1 MRKTTYFISL
11 LFFVVL
17 NSYAQENYSRIKI
30 LNPSQET
37 INIIASNGI
46 DLSCGSHHDHQ
57 ELILEL
63 SQNDIDLLVEDNI
76 QFSTIIDDVSS
87 FYTQRAQSTTHRR
100 TRAPKKNKTYNIM
113 FKSISSV
120 VQDNIIQYYGS
131 SEIDFVEPQ
140 NFPDVNS
147 LSMGGCLTLSQMKD
161 QLDAMYAYSQ
171 TNSLDIISQKANA
184 SSTGQKTWGNP
195 TNNFPNPQNNGPS
208 TYSGTGS
215 TRWNPETIWYVRIT
229 GNESTTPE
237 GTKPQMLFTSMI
249 HSREVSALMNNIY
262 FMWYLLENYNTDP
275 AIKELVDNNELYF
288 VPVVNPDGLRYN
300 EVTNPSGGGMQRK
313 NLRPYSGTTNPS
325 RGVDLNRNFDYYWG
339 LNGIGSSGTST
350 SGTYRGPSPES
361 EPETQIMVDFIT
373 SRNFKSAVWNHSY
386 ANSVPHPYGGDPNA
400 NTDREDEYYRWHEEM
415 TRYNRYLYGATIF
428 YESNGL
434 PDDWMVG
441 GSPDNNGSTGL
452 NSYGQSIIAT
462 TPEHGSSSDGF
473 WPSRSNIV
481 PIAKRSMRISL
492 GTAYYGGKYAK
503 LHDLTQSNITTT
515 SNVELDFGIE
525 RIGQTPSDFSVT
537 VTPISSN
544 ITTASP
550 VTVTASGI
558 QINTT
563 TNSYRN
569 QTEVTALIDLD
580 PSIAANDKIEYN
592 VKFSNDDG
600 VIYEA
605 NYVKYYQPTVLFS
618 NLPDTDGLTG
628 WTQSGGWST
637 TSSDAYSGST
647 SINTGTYSTNATKT
661 LTTTNSFDFSNSNE
675 VLIQFYSKW
684 DIERN
689 YDYVEVLGSPD
700 GGSNWVSLSGK
711 YTKPE
716 ATSTTTNHDNK
727 SSSYANFQA
736 GSSGNIYDGD
746 RMDNWVMEEFVI
758 DDSYSTLLN
767 SNNVKIR
774 FRFRTDALNVNES
787 YTTTNDGYFI
797 DDFKIISLQIPCETT
812 VPTNLAASSIT
823 ASTAEIT
830 WDNIPSA
837 TYDLRYRETGSP
849 SWTEFTDITG
859 ASYSLTGLNIT
870 TDYEV
875 QVRSRCAS
883 STSAYSASENFTTTD
898 LVYCTAGGSTISDEF
913 IGGVSLNGTLNDTSG
928 STSSGYSDFTGS
940 SIFEPIQIGSTGNSL
955 SITKIWNGT
964 PYNEAV
970 SVWID
975 FNRDGDFNDTGEK
988 VFEVGANQTTP
999 VSGSFSVPVS
1009 ASTGNTRMR
1018 VIMAYY
1024 GTSGTVQNDPCD
1036 NFQYGEVEDYDVFL
1050 YDGLLYTNSTW
1061 YPSAP
1066 SDLTGSDNVIILDG
1080 TYNITSDIAVN
1091 NVTVASGATLN
1102 VSKEN
1107 AITVNGNISN
1117 SGEFVMNSDSNEF
1130 SSLLLTG
1137 SASDN
1142 LQYNRHVNSVANR
1155 NDLIATPFSGE
1166 TFVDFISNNSNIVS
1180 NTGATLYLFGPFDKT
1195 TSDYLTYSN
1204 TEISTLD
1211 AGKGYKAAST
1221 DNGTFT
1227 FTGSPTTGNLNV
1239 PILKTGS
1246 AYEIWN
1252 LIGNPY
1258 PSYIRLDDFLTA
1270 NITQFD
1276 ASTAAIYGYDAD
1288 NSNGSYWTIWNFA
1301 YAAANPNTLIA
1312 PGQGFFVSSKDGG
1325 GTVSFTSSMQTSG
1338 SSDDFIAGRSNN
1350 TTPELGSIVLNTV
1363 DKSFSTDLY
1372 FINNASLG
1380 LDVGYDASHFDGA
1393 PTDFAIY
1400 SELVND
1406 NNGKDMA
1413 IQAISFDDANNNTI
1427 IPLGVNANAGEQAT
1441 ISLTNSNINVNI
1453 YLEDVVTNTFTL
1465 LNTSDYT
1472 FTPVSNISDT
1482 GRFYL
1487 RFDTPSLS
1495 TSESSLDVLQVYS
1508 NYGNE
1513 QIIIKGLLTTDA
1525 DAKLFDIQGR
1535 QIFSDVLQ
1543 NGSTINTIDTANLSA
1558 GVYLVKISDGILSIS
1573 KKVIIK

>member
-1 MRKTTYFISL
+1 MRKITCLISL
-11 LFFVVL
+11 LFFVVV
-17 NSYAQENYSRIKI
+17 NSYGQESYSRIKI
-30 LNPSQET
+30 LNPSQQT
-37 INIIASNGI
+37 INTIALNGI
-46 DLSCGSHHDHQ
+46 DLSCGANHDHQ
-57 ELILEL
+57 ELVLEL
-63 SQNDIDLLVEDNI
+63 SQNEIDALIEDNI
-76 QFSTIIDDVSS
+76 QFSTLLEDVSE
-87 FYTQRAQSTTHRR
+87 FYANRAQSTVHRR
-100 TRAPKKNKTYNIM
+100 PKAPKISSNTNTIVA
-113 FKSISSV
+113 KSITSV
-120 VQDNIIQYYGS
+120 MQNNIIQYYGS

-140 NFPDVNS
+140 NFPDVNT
-147 LSMGGCLTLSQMKD
+147 LSMGGCLTLSQMES
-161 QLDAMYAYSQ
+161 QLDAMYTYAQ
-171 TNSLDIISQKANA
+171 NNGLNIISQKANA

-195 TNNFPNPQNNGPS
+195 NDNFVNQQNNGPT
-208 TYSGTGS
+208 TYSGVGD
-215 TRWNPETIWYVRIT
+215 TRWDPSTIWYVRIT

-249 HSREVSALMNNIY
+249 HSRELSALMNNIY

-275 AIKELVDNNELYF
+275 AIKELIDNNELYF

-300 EVTNPSGGGMQRK
+300 EVTNPTGGGMQRK
-313 NLRPYSGTTNPS
+313 NLRPYNGTTTPN

-339 LNGIGSSGTST
+339 LNNVGSSGSTT

-452 NSYGQSIIAT
+452 NAHGQSIIAT
-462 TPEHGSSSDGF
+462 TPEHGGEGF
-473 WPSRSNIV
+473 WPSRSSIV

-537 VTPISSN
+537 VTPISAN
-544 ITTASP
+544 ITTSSP

-569 QTEVTALIDLD
+569 QSEVTALIDLD

-618 NLPDTDGLTG
+618 NSPDSDGLTG

-637 TSSDAYSGST
+637 TTSDAYSGSN

-661 LTTTNSFDFSNSNE
+661 LTTSNSFDFSNYNE

-700 GGSNWVSLSGK
+700 GGSNWISLSGM

-716 ATSTTTNHDNK
+716 ATSSTTSHDNK
-727 SSSYANFQA
+727 SSDYANFQS

-758 DDSYSTLLN
+758 NGDYSSLLN
-767 SNNVKIR
+767 SNNVLIR

-787 YTTTNDGYFI
+787 YTTTNDGFFI
-797 DDFKIISLQIPCETT
+797 DNFKIIGLTIPCETT
-812 VPTNLAASSIT
+812 VPTNLAYNSVTASS
-823 ASTAEIT
+823 AEIT

-837 TYDLRYRETGSP
+837 TYDLRYRESGSP
-849 SWTEFTDITG
+849 NWTEITDITG
-859 ASYSLTGLNIT
+859 STYSLTGLEAT
-870 TDYEV
+870 KDYEV
-875 QVRSRCAS
+875 QVRSKCTS
-883 STSAYSASENFTTTD
+883 STSEYSSSINFSTTNNVYCSASGGTTQYEYIGNVNVNGINNNTS
-898 LVYCTAGGSTISDEF
+898 STP
-913 IGGVSLNGTLNDTSG
+913 G
-928 STSSGYSDFTGS
+928 SGYSDFSGS
-940 SIFEPIQIGSTGNSL
+940 NIFEPLQIGSTGNNISV
-955 SITKIWNGT
+955 SKTWSGSA
-964 PYNEAV
+964 YNEAI

-975 FNRDGDFNDTGEK
+975 FNRNGTFEASEK
-988 VFEVGANQTTP
+988 ILEDEANQNTP
-999 VSGSFSVPVS
+999 VSGSFDIPSS
-1009 ASTGNTRMR
+1009 AASGSTRMR
-1018 VIMAYY
+1018 VIMKYY
-1024 GTSGTVQNDPCD
+1024 SNSTIQNDPCESFSD
-1036 NFQYGEVEDYDVFL
+1036 GEVEDYNVFL
-1050 YDGLLYTNSTW
+1050 YDGLLFTNSIW

-1066 SDLTGSDNVIILDG
+1066 TDSTGAEDIMILDG
-1080 TYNITSDIAVN
+1080 SYNTSSNIEVN
-1091 NVTVASGATLN
+1091 SVTVASGATFN

-1117 SGEFVMNSDSNEF
+1117 SGDFIMHSDSDEF
-1130 SSLLLTG
+1130 SSLLLSG

-1142 LQYNRHVNSVANR
+1142 LKYNRHVNSNTNR
-1155 NDLIATPFSGE
+1155 NDLIAPPFSGE
-1166 TFVDFISNNSNIVS
+1166 SFVDFISNNSNILS
-1180 NTGATLYLFGPFDKT
+1180 NAGETLYLFGPFDKT

-1204 TEISTLD
+1204 TEVSTLY
-1211 AGKGYKAAST
+1211 AGKGYRTAST
-1221 DNGTFT
+1221 DNSTFT
-1227 FTGSPTTGNLNV
+1227 FTGAVTTETVNV
-1239 PILKTGS
+1239 PIAKTGS
-1246 AYEIWN
+1246 TYEIWN

-1258 PSYIRLDDFLTA
+1258 PSYIRLEDFLTA
-1270 NITQFD
+1270 NISEFD
-1276 ASTAAIYGYDAD
+1276 SSTAAVYGYDAD

-1301 YAAANPNTLIA
+1301 YASANPNTLIA

-1325 GTVSFTSSMQTSG
+1325 GNVSFTTAMQTSG
-1338 SSDDFIAGRSNN
+1338 SSDDFISGRNDN
-1350 TTPELGSIVLNTV
+1350 TPEFGSIVLTSAEKN
-1363 DKSFSTDLY
+1363 FSTDIYLT
-1372 FINNASLG
+1372 NTSSLG
-1380 LDVGYDASHFDGA
+1380 LDLGYDASLFNNA
-1393 PTDFAIY
+1393 PSDFAIY
-1400 SELVND
+1400 SELVNE
-1406 NNGKDMA
+1406 NEGKDMA
-1413 IQAISFDDANNNTI
+1413 IQAINFNDANDSTI
-1427 IPLGVNANAGEQAT
+1427 IPLGVNASQGEQVT
-1441 ISLTNSNINVNI
+1441 ISLTNSSINTNV
-1453 YLEDVVTNTFTL
+1453 YLEDAVTNTFTL
-1465 LNTSDYT
+1465 LNESEYT
-1472 FTPVSNISDT
+1472 FTPSSSISDT

-1487 RFDTPSLS
+1487 RFSNQTLSNNESNIEILQIYSNNDKIVIKGTLTSETQAALFDMQGRLVFRNKLNNRSAINTLS
-1495 TSESSLDVLQVYS
+1495 TTNISS
-1508 NYGNE
+1508 
-1513 QIIIKGLLTTDA
+1513 
-1525 DAKLFDIQGR
+1525 
-1535 QIFSDVLQ
+1535 
-1543 NGSTINTIDTANLSA
+1543 
-1558 GVYLVKISDGILSIS
+1558 GVYLLKISDNISRTS

>member
-1 MRKTTYFISL
+1 MKKITYLTLL
-11 LFFVVL
+11 LFFIVI

-30 LNPSQET
+30 SNPSQQV
-37 INIIASNGI
+37 INTIASNGI
-46 DLSCGSHHDHQ
+46 DLSCGAHHEHN
-57 ELILEL
+57 ELTLEL
-63 SQNDIDLLVEDNI
+63 SQSDIEILVENNI
-76 QFSTIIDDVSS
+76 QYTTIIDDVSS
-87 FYTQRAQSTTHRR
+87 FYTNRAQNTVHRR
-100 TRAPKKNKTYNIM
+100 TKKTPESNNSNSFIS
-113 FKSISSV
+113 KSISSV

-147 LSMGGCLTLSQMKD
+147 LSMGGCLTLSQMED
-161 QLDAMYAYSQ
+161 QLDAMYTYSQ
-171 TNSLDIISQKANA
+171 SNGLNIISQKANA

-195 TNNFPNPQNNGPS
+195 NDNFPNPQNNGPS

-215 TRWNPETIWYVRIT
+215 TRWNPSTIWYVRIT
-229 GNESTTPE
+229 GNQSTTPE

-300 EVTNPSGGGMQRK
+300 EVTNPSGSGMQRK
-313 NLRPYSGTTNPS
+313 NLRPYGSTTNPS

-339 LNGIGSSGTST
+339 LNNVGSSGTST

-373 SRNFKSAVWNHSY
+373 NRNFKSAVWHHSY

-441 GSPDNNGSTGL
+441 GTPDNNGSTGL
-452 NSYGQSIIAT
+452 NAYGQSIIAT

-473 WPSRSNIV
+473 WPSRSRIV
-481 PIAKRSMRISL
+481 PIAKQSMRISL

-515 SNVELDFGIE
+515 SNVELNFGIE

-537 VTPISSN
+537 VTPISAN

-569 QTEVTALIDLD
+569 QSEVTALIDLD

-618 NLPDTDGLTG
+618 NSPDSDGLTG

-883 STSAYSASENFTTTD
+883 STSAYSASENFTTTN
-898 LVYCTAGGSTISDEF
+898 VAYCDAAGTRTQYEYIGNVNVNGINNNTSSTP
-913 IGGVSLNGTLNDTSG
+913 G
-928 STSSGYSDFTGS
+928 SGYSDFTGS
-940 SIFEPIQIGSTGNSL
+940 DIFEPLQIGSTGNTISV
-955 SITKIWNGT
+955 TKTWSGSQ
-964 PYNEAV
+964 YNEAI

-975 FNRDGDFNDTGEK
+975 FNKNGTFEASEK
-988 VFEVGANQTTP
+988 ILEDGANQTTP
-999 VSGSFSVPVS
+999 VSDSFDIPSSAASGS
-1009 ASTGNTRMR
+1009 TRMR
-1018 VIMAYY
+1018 VIMKYY
-1024 GTSGTVQNDPCD
+1024 SGSTVQNDPCD
-1036 NFQYGEVEDYDVFL
+1036 EFQDGEVEDYNVFL
-1050 YDGLLYTNSTW
+1050 YEGLLYTNATW
-1061 YPSAP
+1061 YPNPP
-1066 SDLTGSDNVIILDG
+1066 SDLTGSDNVTILDG
-1080 TYNITSDIAVN
+1080 TYNTTSDIATN
-1091 NVTVASGATLN
+1091 NVTVASGATFN

-1107 AITVNGNISN
+1107 TVTVNGNISN
-1117 SGEFVMNSDSNEF
+1117 NGEFVMNSDSDEF

-1137 SASDN
+1137 SASGD
-1142 LQYNRHVNSVANR
+1142 LKYNRHVNSVANR
-1155 NDLIATPFSGE
+1155 NDLVAPPFSGE
-1166 TFVDFISNNSNIVS
+1166 SFVDFISNNSNIVS
-1180 NTGATLYLFGPFDKT
+1180 NIGETLYLFGPFDKT
-1195 TSDYLTYSN
+1195 TSDYITYSN

-1211 AGKGYKAAST
+1211 AGIGYKAAST

-1227 FTGSPTTGNLNV
+1227 FTGSPTTGNLNI
-1239 PILKTGS
+1239 PIVKTGS

-1258 PSYIRLDDFLTA
+1258 PSYIKLEDFLTA
-1270 NITQFD
+1270 NITEFD

-1301 YAAANPNTLIA
+1301 YALANPNTLIA

-1325 GTVSFTSSMQTSG
+1325 GTVSFTPSMQTSG
-1338 SSDDFIAGRSNN
+1338 NSDDFIAGRNDN
-1350 TTPELGSIVLNTV
+1350 TPEFGSILLNSI

-1372 FINNASLG
+1372 FTNNASLG

-1393 PTDFAIY
+1393 PSDFAIY

-1413 IQAISFDDANNNTI
+1413 IQAINFNDANNNTI
-1427 IPLGVNANAGEQAT
+1427 VPLGVNVSEGEQAT
-1441 ISLTNSNINVNI
+1441 ISLTDSNISVNI
-1453 YLEDVVTNTFTL
+1453 YLEDVATNTFTL

-1472 FTPVSNISDT
+1472 FTPSSSISDT

-1487 RFDTPSLS
+1487 RFDITTLS
-1495 TSESSLDVLQVYS
+1495 TNESDLETIQVYS
-1508 NYGNE
+1508 DYNND
-1513 QIIIKGLLTTDA
+1513 QIVIKGILTSETQV
-1525 DAKLFDIQGR
+1525 KLFDMQGR
-1535 QIFSDVLQ
+1535 QILNDKL
-1543 NGSTINTIDTANLSA
+1543 NNRNSTNTLSTTNLSS
-1558 GVYLVKISDGILSIS
+1558 GVYLVKISNSISSIS
-1573 KKVIIK
+1573 KKVIVK

>member
-1 MRKTTYFISL
+1 MRKITYFISL
-11 LFFVVL
+11 LFFVVF

-30 LNPSQET
+30 SNPSQQVINT
-37 INIIASNGI
+37 ISANGI
-46 DLSCGSHHDHQ
+46 DLSCSAHHEHN

-63 SQNDIDLLVEDNI
+63 SQNDIDILVDNNI
-76 QFSTIIDDVSS
+76 QYTTLINDVSL
-87 FYTQRAQSTTHRR
+87 FYANRAQNTAHRR
-100 TRAPKKNKTYNIM
+100 ARKTPLNNNSNN
-113 FKSISSV
+113 FTSKSISSV

-131 SEIDFVEPQ
+131 TEIDFVEPQ

-147 LSMGGCLTLSQMKD
+147 LSMGGCLTLSEMES
-161 QLDAMYAYSQ
+161 QLDAMYTYSQ
-171 TNSLDIISQKANA
+171 NNGLNIISQKANA

-195 TNNFPNPQNNGPS
+195 TNNFVNQQNNGPA
-208 TYSGTGS
+208 TYSGTGG
-215 TRWNPETIWYVRIT
+215 TRWDPSTIWYVRIT
-229 GNESTTPE
+229 GNESTTAE

-275 AIKELVDNNELYF
+275 AIQELVDNNELYF

-300 EVTNPSGGGMQRK
+300 EVTDPSGGGMQRK
-313 NLRPYSGTTNPS
+313 NLRPYNGTTTPS

-339 LNGIGSSGTST
+339 LNNVGSSGTTTASN
-350 SGTYRGPSPES
+350 YRGPSAES

-373 SRNFKSAVWNHSY
+373 SRNFQSAVWNHSY

-415 TRYNRYLYGATIF
+415 TRFNRYLYGATIF

-473 WPSRSNIV
+473 WPSRANIV
-481 PIAKRSMRISL
+481 PIAKKSMRISL

-515 SNVELDFGIE
+515 SNVELGFGVE

-537 VTPISSN
+537 VTPISAN

-569 QTEVTALIDLD
+569 QSEVTVLIDLD
-580 PSIAANDKIEYN
+580 PSISANDKIEYN

-618 NLPDTDGLTG
+618 NSPDTDGLTG

-661 LTTTNSFDFSNSNE
+661 LTTTSSFDFSNSNE
-675 VLIQFYSKW
+675 VIIQFYSKW

-700 GGSNWVSLSGK
+700 GGSNWISLSGK

-716 ATSTTTNHDNK
+716 ATSTTTSHDNK
-727 SSSYANFQA
+727 SSSYATFQS

-758 DDSYSTLLN
+758 DDTYSTLLN
-767 SNNVKIR
+767 SNDVQIR

-797 DDFKIISLQIPCETT
+797 DDFRIISLQIPCETS
-812 VPTNLAASSIT
+812 VPTNLSSNSIT

-837 TYDLRYRETGSP
+837 TYDLRYRETGAP
-849 SWTEFTDITG
+849 SWIEFTDITG

-875 QVRSRCAS
+875 QVRSRCSS
-883 STSAYSASENFTTTD
+883 STSEYSSSLNFTTTD
-898 LVYCTAGGSTISDEF
+898 LVYCTAEGSTIADEF
-913 IGGVSLNGTLNDTSG
+913 IGGVTLNGNLNDTSSN
-928 STSSGYSDFTGS
+928 STSGYSDFTGS
-940 SIFEPIQIGSTGNSL
+940 TIFEPIQIGSTGNNISV
-955 SITKIWNGT
+955 TKVWTGSQ
-964 PYNEAV
+964 YNEAV

-975 FNRDGDFNDTGEK
+975 FNRDGDFDDTGEK
-988 VFEVGANQTTP
+988 VLEVGANQATP
-999 VSGSFSVPVS
+999 VSDSFSVPVS
-1009 ASTGNTRMR
+1009 ASSGNTTMR

-1024 GTSGTVQNDPCD
+1024 NTSGTIQNDPCD
-1036 NFQYGEVEDYDVFL
+1036 SFQYGEVEDYNIYL
-1050 YDGLLYTNSTW
+1050 YEGLLFTNSLW
-1061 YPSAP
+1061 YPNSP
-1066 SDLTGSDNVIILDG
+1066 SDLTGTDNVTILDG
-1080 TYNITSDIAVN
+1080 TYNITTDIAVN
-1091 NVTVASGATLN
+1091 NIIVATGATFN

-1107 AITVNGNISN
+1107 AVTVNGNITN
-1117 SGEFVMNSDSNEF
+1117 NGEFIMNSDSDEF
-1130 SSLLLTG
+1130 SSLLLSG
-1137 SASDN
+1137 SASNN
-1142 LQYNRHVNSVANR
+1142 LKYNRHVNSVANR
-1155 NDLIATPFSGE
+1155 NDLITPPFSGE
-1166 TFVDFISNNSNIVS
+1166 SFVDFISNNSNIVS
-1180 NTGATLYLFGPFDKT
+1180 NTGQTLYLFGPFDKT

-1204 TEISTLD
+1204 TEISTLN
-1211 AGKGYKAAST
+1211 AGIGYKTAST
-1221 DNGTFT
+1221 DNSTFT
-1227 FTGSPTTGNLNV
+1227 FTGTATTGTVNV
-1239 PILKTGS
+1239 PIAKSGS

-1258 PSYIRLDDFLTA
+1258 PSYIRLEDFLND
-1270 NITQFD
+1270 NIAELD
-1276 ASTAAIYGYDAD
+1276 ASSAAIYGYDAD

-1312 PGQGFFVSSKDGG
+1312 PGQGFFVSAKDGG
-1325 GTVSFTSSMQTSG
+1325 GTISFTTAMQTSG
-1338 SSDDFIAGRSNN
+1338 NSDDFISGRNNN
-1350 TTPELGSIVLNTV
+1350 TPEFGRIVLNTM

-1372 FINNASLG
+1372 FTSNTSLG
-1380 LDVGYDASHFDGA
+1380 LDIGYDASHFDGA
-1393 PTDFAIY
+1393 PSDFAIY

-1406 NNGKDMA
+1406 NTGKDMA
-1413 IQAISFDDANNNTI
+1413 IQAINFSDINASTI
-1427 IPLGVNANAGEQAT
+1427 IPLGVNVNQGEQTT
-1441 ISLTNSNINVNI
+1441 ISLTDSNINVDM
-1453 YLEDVVTNTFTL
+1453 YLEDVITNTFTL
-1465 LNTSDYT
+1465 LNTSNYT
-1472 FTPVSNISDT
+1472 FTPSTNISNT

-1487 RFDTPSLS
+1487 RFSTQTLS
-1495 TSESSLDVLQVYS
+1495 NSESNLDTLQVYS
-1508 NYGNE
+1508 DNND
-1513 QIIIKGLLTTDA
+1513 QIIIKGTLTSETEVS
-1525 DAKLFDIQGR
+1525 LFDLQGR
-1535 QIFSDVLQ
+1535 LILRNKLS
-1543 NGSTINTIDTANLSA
+1543 NNTTINKLSTVNFSS
-1558 GVYLVKISDGILSIS
+1558 GVYLVKISDRTSNIS
-1573 KKVIIK
+1573 KKVVVR

>member
-1 MRKTTYFISL
+1 MKKITYLVAVFIL
-11 LFFVVL
+11 VL
-17 NSYAQENYSRIKI
+17 QTSFSQENHSRIKI
-30 LNPSQET
+30 LNPNQQV
-37 INIIASNGI
+37 INTIASNGI
-46 DLSCGSHHDHQ
+46 DLGCGAHHEHN

-63 SQNDIDLLVEDNI
+63 SQSDIDILVENNI
-76 QFSTIIDDVSS
+76 QYTTIIDDVST
-87 FYTQRAQSTTHRR
+87 FYTNRAQNTTHRR
-100 TRAPKKNKTYNIM
+100 TKKTPEKNNGNSFIS
-113 FKSISSV
+113 KSISSV

-147 LSMGGCLTLSQMKD
+147 LSMGGCLTLSEMED
-161 QLDAMYAYSQ
+161 QLDAMYTYSQ
-171 TNSLDIISQKANA
+171 SNGLNIISQKANA

-195 TNNFPNPQNNGPS
+195 NDNFPNPQNNGPS
-208 TYSGTGS
+208 TYSGTGG
-215 TRWNPETIWYVRIT
+215 TRWNPSTIWYVRIT
-229 GNESTTPE
+229 GNQSTTPE

-300 EVTNPSGGGMQRK
+300 EVTNPSGSGMQRK
-313 NLRPYSGTTNPS
+313 NLRPYGSTTNPS

-373 SRNFKSAVWNHSY
+373 NRNFKSAVWNHSY

-452 NSYGQSIIAT
+452 NAYGQSIIAT

-473 WPSRSNIV
+473 WPSRSRIV
-481 PIAKRSMRISL
+481 PIAKQSMRISL

-515 SNVELDFGIE
+515 SNVELNFGIE

-537 VTPISSN
+537 VTPISAN

-569 QTEVTALIDLD
+569 QSEVTALIDLD
-580 PSIAANDKIEYN
+580 PSISANDKIEYN

-618 NLPDTDGLTG
+618 NSPDSDGLTG

-727 SSSYANFQA
+727 SSSYSSFQS

-746 RMDNWVMEEFVI
+746 RMDNWVMEEFVV

-812 VPTNLAASSIT
+812 VPTNLAASSVT

-837 TYDLRYRETGSP
+837 TYDLRYRETGAP

-859 ASYSLTGLNIT
+859 ASYSITGLSIT

-875 QVRSRCAS
+875 QVRSRCVS
-883 STSAYSASENFTTTD
+883 STSAYSASENFTTTN
-898 LVYCTAGGSTISDEF
+898 VAYCDAAGTRTQYEY
-913 IGGVSLNGTLNDTSG
+913 IGNVNVNGVDNNTSG
-928 STSSGYSDFTGS
+928 TPGSGYSDFTVS
-940 SIFEPIQIGSTGNSL
+940 NIFEPLQIGSTGNTISVL
-955 SITKIWNGT
+955 KTWTGT
-964 PYNEAV
+964 PYNEAI

-975 FNRDGDFNDTGEK
+975 FNKNGTFEASEK
-988 VFEVGANQTTP
+988 ILEDGANQTTP
-999 VSGSFSVPVS
+999 VSDSFDIPSSAASGS
-1009 ASTGNTRMR
+1009 TRMR
-1018 VIMAYY
+1018 VIMKYY
-1024 GTSGTVQNDPCD
+1024 SGSTVQNDPCD
-1036 NFQYGEVEDYDVFL
+1036 EFQDGEVEDYNVFL
-1050 YDGLLYTNSTW
+1050 YEGLLYTNTTW
-1061 YPSAP
+1061 YPNPP
-1066 SDLTGSDNVIILDG
+1066 SDLTGSDNVTILDG
-1080 TYNITSDIAVN
+1080 TYNTTSDIAAN
-1091 NVTVASGATLN
+1091 NVTVASGATFN

-1107 AITVNGNISN
+1107 TLTVNGNISN
-1117 SGEFVMNSDSNEF
+1117 NGEFVMNSDSNEF
-1130 SSLLLTG
+1130 SSLLLSG

-1142 LQYNRHVNSVANR
+1142 LKYNRHVNSVANR
-1155 NDLIATPFSGE
+1155 NDLVAPPFSGE
-1166 TFVDFISNNSNIVS
+1166 SFVDFISNNSNIVS
-1180 NTGATLYLFGPFDKT
+1180 NTGETLYLFGPFDKT

-1211 AGKGYKAAST
+1211 AGIGYKAAST
-1221 DNGTFT
+1221 DNSTFT

-1239 PILKTGS
+1239 PISKTGS

-1258 PSYIRLDDFLTA
+1258 PSYINLEDFLTA
-1270 NITQFD
+1270 NITEFD

-1325 GTVSFTSSMQTSG
+1325 GTVSFTPSMQTSG
-1338 SSDDFIAGRSNN
+1338 NSDDFIAGRNDN
-1350 TTPELGSIVLNTV
+1350 APEFGSIVLNST

-1372 FINNASLG
+1372 FTNNASLG

-1393 PTDFAIY
+1393 PSDFAIY

-1413 IQAISFDDANNNTI
+1413 IQAINFNDANNNTI
-1427 IPLGVNANAGEQAT
+1427 VPLGVNVSEGEQAT
-1441 ISLTNSNINVNI
+1441 ISLTDSNISVNI
-1453 YLEDVVTNTFTL
+1453 YLEDVATNTFTL

-1472 FTPVSNISDT
+1472 FTPSSSISDT

-1487 RFDTPSLS
+1487 RFDMTTLS
-1495 TSESSLDVLQVYS
+1495 TNESDLETIQVYS
-1508 NYGNE
+1508 DYNND
-1513 QIIIKGLLTTDA
+1513 QIVIKGILTSETQVT
-1525 DAKLFDIQGR
+1525 LFDMQGR
-1535 QIFSDVLQ
+1535 QILSDKLNNRNSTNTLSTTNFS
-1543 NGSTINTIDTANLSA
+1543 S
-1558 GVYLVKISDGILSIS
+1558 GVYMVKISNKASSIS
-1573 KKVIIK
+1573 KKVIIR